1 MGKIMTLAET
11 AVRINRSEATLRYWL
26 TRDAAAGV
34 HKEAPR
40 SFKQGRRRM
49 FTEESVEAWLEAQMK
64 EASA

>member
-1 MGKIMTLAET
+1 MVKILTLAET
-11 AVRINRSEATLRYWL
+11 AARINRSEATLRYWL
-26 TRDAAAGV
+26 TRDTAAGV

-49 FTEESVEAWLEAQMK
+49 FTEEAVETWLQAQMD